1 MPIRMVVGLGNPG
14 ARYRATRHNVGF
26 CVTEQ
31 LAREEWRE
39 CFLGLQSAARMA
51 EVCLLLFCPMTYMNR
66 SGTAVRRCM
75 QYHELSPAQLLVAYD
90 DMDLPLGRI
99 RVRPGG
105 GTGGHRGVE
114 SLTHELGTGDFARLR
129 IGIGRPPTGVSP
141 RDHVLSPFRREEE
154 DLARRVLRL
163 AARAVEMAV
172 RCSVQEAMNHYNGR
186 DLRPEDEPQD
196 E

>member
-14 ARYRATRHNVGF
+14 TRYRATRHNVGF
-26 CVTEQ
+26 CAVDE
-31 LAREEWRE
+31 LASEGIWNEH
-39 CFLGLQSAARMA
+39 FLGLQSEADVNGSR
-51 EVCLLLFCPMTYMNR
+51 LLLFRPLTYMNR
-66 SGTAVRRCM
+66 SGIAVRRCAE
-75 QYHELSPAQLLVAYD
+75 HHRVSSPELLVVHD

-114 SLTHELGTGDFARLR
+114 SVANHLESTEFARLR

-141 RDHVLSPFRREEE
+141 REYVLMPF
-154 DLARRVLRL
+154 ARGERDVACEVLRL
-163 AARAVEMAV
+163 SVRAIETAAAH
-172 RCSVQEAMNHYNGR
+172 SVQKAMNRYNGC
-186 DLRPEDEPQD
+186 DLRSQD